1 MVIVGMLIATYSL
14 HNLGP
19 QTSNRFHRVLVEI
32 GTNVHDWLAEDTLI
46 NCTHLA
52 TVTRT
57 SGATIQQSAS
67 RQNPSFGS
75 LERALYGCPVYTRP
89 FQHSRANVD
98 IRVSRG
104 FPIIKRT
111 RVLRS
116 SSESLSITM
125 CLKCAL
131 SERNLSLPQMRRRY
145 LQASCCLHLPVVH
158 SALAPQCTSRP
169 A

>member
-1 MVIVGMLIATYSL
+1 MVIVGMLNGTVFIAQPRTP
-14 HNLGP
+14 GK
-19 QTSNRFHRVLVEI
+19 QQFHRVLVET
-32 GTNVHDWLAEDTLI
+32 GTNVQDWLAEDTLI

-98 IRVSRG
+98 IRVSRL
-104 FPIIKRT
+104 PHNQANTCLALIV
-111 RVLRS
+111 RVTFNHDV
-116 SSESLSITM
+116 SEVRV
-125 CLKCAL
+125 K
-131 SERNLSLPQMRRRY
+131 
-145 LQASCCLHLPVVH
+145 
-158 SALAPQCTSRP
+158 
-169 A
+169 